1 MASSKSRSS
10 SSRSGGSGS
19 SGGSRGGSSR
29 SGGNSRS
36 GGGSRG
42 GGGAAQVTR
51 DHDEIRQWVE
61 SRGGHPACVAGT
73 ERGRGAK
80 GAREAN
86 CLLRIDYPGFSGE
99 GKLKEMDW
107 QDFFDQ
113 FDKQG
118 LAFLYQD
125 KTKGGR
131 TSRFSKFVTPETAEN
146 AGGRGGRGERG
157 GRAGGKS
164 RARGRDAR

>member
-1 MASSKSRSS
+1 MASTRSRSS
-10 SSRSGGSGS
+10 SSRGGSS
-19 SGGSRGGSSR
+19 SSRGGSSR
-29 SGGNSRS
+29 GGR
-36 GGGSRG
+36 
-42 GGGAAQVTR
+42 GGAAQVTR
-51 DHDEIRQWVE
+51 DHDTIREWVE

-80 GAREAN
+80 QGREAN

-125 KTKGGR
+125 KTAAGR
-131 TSRFSKFVTPETAEN
+131 TSRFSKLVSNETAQMN
-146 AGGRGGRGERG
+146 KRGGDHGRSAGGGGKSKASGPSRSRSRSGSSGGRG
-157 GRAGGKS
+157 
-164 RARGRDAR
+164 AR